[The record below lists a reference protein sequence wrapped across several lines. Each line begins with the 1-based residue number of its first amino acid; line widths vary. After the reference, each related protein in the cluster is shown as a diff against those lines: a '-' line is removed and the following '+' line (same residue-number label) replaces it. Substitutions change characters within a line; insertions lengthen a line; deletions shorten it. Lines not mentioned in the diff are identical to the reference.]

1 MFEAW
6 FDRDWYTPDELRF
19 IDSLTFSQYRGYKE
33 AVGLRKDWGKI
44 DKSRERRKA
53 KNKAKNNART

>member
-6 FDRDWYTPDELRF
+6 FDYNWYTVDELRF

-33 AVGLRKDWGKI
+33 AVNLRKDWGKI
-44 DKSRERRKA
+44 DKSSVLK
-53 KNKAKNNART
+53 KLGLNS